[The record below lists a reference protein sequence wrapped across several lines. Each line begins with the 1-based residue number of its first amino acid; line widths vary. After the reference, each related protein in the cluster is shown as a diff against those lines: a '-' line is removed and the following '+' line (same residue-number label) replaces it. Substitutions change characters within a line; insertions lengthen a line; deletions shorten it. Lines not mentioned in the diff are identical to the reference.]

1 MKLNKILLTASLL
14 LGGLCANAQETV
26 TEYEFQPHWYGQA
39 QIGLQ
44 ETLGEGAFGK
54 LLAPNAQLAAGYKF
68 NPYIGARLAINAWQ
82 SKGVLDFQGSHKWK
96 WNYVA
101 PTVDAV
107 VDLTNLIG
115 GYNPTRLVEVNLLA
129 GLGINIGFHNKEA
142 NKINNALTAAIKQQP
157 TFDNPVPGGTIG
169 ALVPANYNVLGNIWD
184 GTKTRFVGQV
194 GVDVNFNVTEQL
206 QVGLEL
212 MANSLSDNYNS
223 KVGSNADWYFNAL
236 VGVKYA
242 FGPKYETRTR
252 TIEPPVAPEPVI
264 VEKVVE
270 KIVEVPV
277 QVEKEVVKEE
287 VTMRRDIFFTISNT
301 TIAKSE
307 QAKVQQIA
315 DFLKENPESK
325 VVITGYADKGTGTMA
340 INLRLSKQR
349 AQTVANELMKKYGIP
364 ASRIEV
370 KSMGESEY
378 QPYSDPVQNRVAIC
392 IAK

>member
-14 LGGLCANAQETV
+14 FGGLCANAQETV

-68 NPYIGARLAINAWQ
+68 NPYIGARLAVNAWQ
-82 SKGVLDFQGSHKWK
+82 SKGVISFEGVHKYK

-129 GLGINIGFHNKEA
+129 GVGINIGFHNKEA
-142 NKINNALTAAIKQQP
+142 NAINNTLSAALQAGQNIP
-157 TFDNPVPGGTIG
+157 DLPGNYVNG
-169 ALVPANYNVLGNIWD
+169 VPAGYNVLGNIWD

-194 GVDVNFNVTEQL
+194 GVDVNFNVTDQL

-223 KVGSNADWYFNAL
+223 KIGSTADWYFNAL

-242 FGPKYETRTR
+242 FGPKYQTHTR
-252 TIEPPVAPEPVI
+252 TIEVPAPEPVI

-315 DFLKENPESK
+315 DFLKENPEAK
-325 VVITGYADKGTGTMA
+325 VIITGYADKGTGTMA

-349 AQTVANELMKKYGIP
+349 AQTVANELQKKYGIP
-364 ASRIEV
+364 ASRMEV

-378 QPYSDPVQNRVAIC
+378 QPYSDPAQNRVAIC

>member
-14 LGGLCANAQETV
+14 FSGLCANAQETV
-26 TEYEFQPHWYGQA
+26 TEYVFQPHWYGQA

-68 NPYIGARLAINAWQ
+68 NPYIGARLAVNAWQ
-82 SKGVLDFQGSHKWK
+82 SKGVLNFEGVHKYK

-115 GYNPTRLVEVNLLA
+115 GYNPNRLVEVNLLA
-129 GLGINIGFHNKEA
+129 GIGLNIGFHNKEA
-142 NKINNALTAAIKQQP
+142 NALNNQLSADLKA
-157 TFDNPVPGGTIG
+157 PGVIPDLPG
-169 ALVPANYNVLGNIWD
+169 AVQTGVPADYNVLGNIWS
-184 GTKTRFVGQV
+184 GSKARFLGQI
-194 GVDVNFNVTEQL
+194 GFDVNFNVTEQL
-206 QVGLEL
+206 QVGLEV

-223 KVGSNADWYFNAL
+223 KIGSNADWYFNAL

-252 TIEPPVAPEPVI
+252 TIEVPAPEPVI

-277 QVEKEVVKEE
+277 EVEKPVVKEE

-301 TIAKSE
+301 TVAKSE
-307 QAKVQQIA
+307 QPKVQQIA

-349 AQTVANELMKKYGIP
+349 AQTVANELMNKYGIP
-364 ASRIEV
+364 SSRIEV

-378 QPYSDPVQNRVAIC
+378 QPYPDPVQNRVAIC